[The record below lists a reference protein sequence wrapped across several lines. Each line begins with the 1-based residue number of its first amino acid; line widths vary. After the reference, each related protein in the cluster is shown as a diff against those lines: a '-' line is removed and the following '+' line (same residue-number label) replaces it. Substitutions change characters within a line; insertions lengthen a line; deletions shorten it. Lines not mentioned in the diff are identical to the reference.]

1 MRSMKDVPYISILTL
16 VVLVLGSCESD
27 PLLRD
32 RYMGQ
37 GLVEP
42 ELLQQI
48 VRRDR
53 LGNPILTKKPE
64 VDGLISW
71 PRRN

>member
-1 MRSMKDVPYISILTL
+1 MRSMKVVPYITILTI

-42 ELLQQI
+42 KLLQQI

-64 VDGLISW
+64 VEGLISW

>member
-1 MRSMKDVPYISILTL
+1 MRSMKVVPYTSILTL

-27 PLLRD
+27 TLLRD

-42 ELLQQI
+42 QLLQKI

-53 LGNPILTKKPE
+53 LGNPILTKDQE
-64 VDGLISW
+64 IEGLISW